1 MQLHQLPK
9 NHKRV
14 QRIGRG
20 GTRGTTAG
28 RGTKGQKS
36 RAGSHMRPAERDLI
50 MRIPKRRGFRN
61 KPKRDAAKVFNLG
74 EIGARL
80 KTFAKGNTPLEIDVM
95 VLKTSVLVGKNF
107 KGIVKILGDGEIA
120 LPINVKGL
128 QVSAGAKTKIE
139 KAGGSVK

>member
-20 GTRGTTAG
+20 GKRGTTAG

-61 KPKRDAAKVFNLG
+61 KPKSDASKVFNLG
-74 EIGARL
+74 EIGAKL
-80 KTFAKGNTPLEIDVM
+80 KTFVKGTTPLEIDIL
-95 VLKTSVLVGKNF
+95 VLKTSGLISKNF

-128 QVSAGAKTKIE
+128 QVSASAKTKIE